1 MENTPDFNPRSTR
14 VAMVGEM
21 IYSPLSEQRPGIAND
36 ATGLW
41 FNFSVSYYDTCV
53 AYLTYYLGYPVE
65 CVSVEEVIALE
76 KDPRVMEMPPFPAQ
90 GSVRMVDDVMVVKL
104 AEPVE
109 ETEE

>member
-1 MENTPDFNPRSTR
+1 M
-14 VAMVGEM
+14 
-21 IYSPLSEQRPGIAND
+21 
-36 ATGLW
+36 
-41 FNFSVSYYDTCV
+41 
-53 AYLTYYLGYPVE
+53 
-65 CVSVEEVIALE
+65 EEVIALE

>member
-1 MENTPDFNPRSTR
+1 MCIRDS
-14 VAMVGEM
+14 
-21 IYSPLSEQRPGIAND
+21 
-36 ATGLW
+36 
-41 FNFSVSYYDTCV
+41 YDTCV

-65 CVSVEEVIALE
+65 CVSEEEVVALE

-109 ETEE
+109 ETEK